1 LKINK
6 FFLFNSRFSTE
17 LTFINLKFMR
27 PRIGAHVSAAGG
39 LYKAI
44 ENAQAIGA
52 ECIQIFGASPRT
64 WRGVLPSA
72 EQVKKFRSA
81 AAAAGI
87 NHIYLHASYLV
98 NLASAKAYNREQS
111 ILSLIDHLK
120 IAELLGARGLI
131 FHLGSSGVG
140 GDINAAKKYTI
151 EGINKILKAVPAS
164 PAGGP
169 GKAKLIL
176 ENSAGG
182 GAKLGLTFHQIG
194 ELFHGAASERLGICF
209 DTAHGFEA
217 GLIDDYT
224 PEKTKKLF
232 DEFDREI
239 GLEHLMV
246 LHLNDSKTVFG
257 SHHDRHENLGEGQI
271 GFAGFKNLASDKRLW
286 QADWILEVPGFD
298 GLGPD
303 KKNADLLKSLFEKN

>member
-1 LKINK
+1 
-6 FFLFNSRFSTE
+6 
-17 LTFINLKFMR
+17 MR
-27 PRIGAHVSAAGG
+27 PKIGAHVSAAGG

-52 ECIQIFGASPRT
+52 ECIQIFGASPRI

-111 ILSLIDHLK
+111 VLSLIDHLR
-120 IAELLGARGLI
+120 IADLLGARGLI

-140 GDINAAKKYTI
+140 GDVNAAKRYTI
-151 EGINKILKAVPAS
+151 EGINKILKVVS
-164 PAGGP
+164 

-182 GAKLGLTFHQIG
+182 GAKLGLTFHEIG
-194 ELFHGAASERLGICF
+194 ELFHGARVDRLGICF

-224 PEKTKKLF
+224 PEKIKKLF
-232 DEFDREI
+232 AEFDREI
-239 GLEHLMV
+239 GLEHLLA
-246 LHLNDSKTVFG
+246 LHLNDSKTVVG

-271 GFAGFKNLASDKRLW
+271 GLAGFKNLADDKRLCR
-286 QADWILEVPGFD
+286 ADWILEVPGFD

-303 KKNADLLKSLFEKN
+303 KKNVDLLKSLFKKS

>member
-1 LKINK
+1 
-6 FFLFNSRFSTE
+6 
-17 LTFINLKFMR
+17 MR
-27 PRIGAHVSAAGG
+27 PKIGAHVSAAGG

-44 ENAQAIGA
+44 ESAQKIGA

-111 ILSLIDHLK
+111 ILSLIDHLR
-120 IAELLGARGLI
+120 IADLLGARGLI

-140 GDINAAKKYTI
+140 GDVNAAKKYTI
-151 EGINKILKAVPAS
+151 EGINKILKVVSAS
-164 PAGGP
+164 PAGGS

-182 GAKLGLTFHQIG
+182 GAKLGLTFHEIG

-232 DEFDREI
+232 AEFDREI
-239 GLEHLMV
+239 GLEHLMA
-246 LHLNDSKTVFG
+246 LHLNDSKTAFG

-271 GFAGFKNLASDKRLW
+271 GLAGFKNLASDKRLW

-298 GLGPD
+298 DLGPD
-303 KKNADLLKSLFEKN
+303 KKNVDLLKSLFKKS